1 MEPKEDYEALIRE
14 LLAGI
19 KVGWN
24 YKRMQSWLS
33 SNELQERALAQWLRE
48 NGAAFCGETKIRN
61 QLTSLAILGLCELAQ
76 AASEILQQHKP
87 IPTGSQKWF
96 DRGNYLLG
104 LGKEEEAIIHYD
116 RAIELYPN
124 FEQAWSNKGAAMSK
138 LGRYEEATS
147 CFERSIEIQSDYHEA
162 WFSQGIIL
170 AELGRHEEAIAS
182 YDRAIDIAP
191 NYYQYWYNR
200 GVVIYKVR
208 RFEETIA
215 SYDRAIELKSNL
227 DQAWYNR
234 GIALGDLGR
243 YTDAISSYDRSIEIK
258 PDNYQTWDNR
268 GKALGLLHGYRVKI
282 DAYYQSFKYIHPD
295 TNPEGWIFMQQL
307 IGRTHYY
314 EGNTRLI
321 KEQCDPQS
329 YYEDALSC
337 YHNALE
343 ILAREN
349 FPELHFKI
357 SIDISRVYLAK
368 NNTLSSRQ
376 FQSEAI
382 NILENIFADLLY
394 MVNPSKAIVL
404 KYDPFHHLDEDLEIC
419 LHFPTY

>member
-24 YKRMQSWLS
+24 YESMQGWLS
-33 SNELQERALAQWLRE
+33 SNELKERELAQWLRK
-48 NGAAFCGETKIRN
+48 NGAALCGETKTRN

-76 AASEILQQHKP
+76 AASEVLQQHKP
-87 IPTGSQKWF
+87 LPMSSQKLF

-104 LGKEEEAIIHYD
+104 LDKEKEAIILYD
-116 RAIELYPN
+116 RSIEIYPN
-124 FEQAWSNKGAAMSK
+124 FDRAWSNKGAAMSK
-138 LGRYEEATS
+138 LGR
-147 CFERSIEIQSDYHEA
+147 
-162 WFSQGIIL
+162 
-170 AELGRHEEAIAS
+170 HEEAIS
-182 YDRAIDIAP
+182 CFDCAIDLKPEFYLAWS
-191 NYYQYWYNR
+191 NK
-200 GVVIYKVR
+200 GVTLVELGRY
-208 RFEETIA
+208 EEAIA
-215 SYDRAIELKSNL
+215 SYDRAIELKSDYHL
-227 DQAWYNR
+227 AWDNR
-234 GIALGDLGR
+234 GIALVRLGK
-243 YTDAISSYDRSIEIK
+243 YIEAIGCCNRAIEIK

-295 TNPEGWIFMQQL
+295 TNPEGWVFMQQL
-307 IGRTHYY
+307 IGRTYYY

-321 KEQCDPQS
+321 NEQCDPQS

-343 ILAREN
+343 ILAHEN

-357 SIDISRVYLAK
+357 SIDIARVYIAQ
-368 NNTLSSRQ
+368 NNTPSSRQ

-382 NILENIFADLLY
+382 NILENIFADLLS